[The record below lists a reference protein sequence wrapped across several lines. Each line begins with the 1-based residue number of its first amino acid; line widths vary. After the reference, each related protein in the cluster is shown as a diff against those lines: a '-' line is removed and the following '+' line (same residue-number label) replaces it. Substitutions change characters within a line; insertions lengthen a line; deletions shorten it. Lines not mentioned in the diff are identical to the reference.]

1 VDLLSSAEVRSVR
14 RHLVT
19 FLAVVGLS
27 AYIAGGERAA
37 GVGRLTKD
45 WVRTA
50 HGWESREV
58 VKVTHETAAPRLH
71 PGLVAAF
78 QLGASVFCLLAFPA
92 SAVPVRRSRVPA

>member
-1 VDLLSSAEVRSVR
+1 VR
-14 RHLVT
+14 RHLLT
-19 FLAVVGLS
+19 FLTVVGISL
-27 AYIAGGERAA
+27 YIAGGERAS
-37 GVGRLTKD
+37 GGGRLTKD

-58 VKVTHETAAPRLH
+58 IQVTAQSAPPRLH

-92 SAVPVRRSRVPA
+92 SAVPVRRSRTLA